1 MIPEYFDLG
10 EVPVLDHIFREH
22 SDITHVVHLADPVP
36 HSSLQQQVIPREKEV
51 PKAGMMEALLE
62 QILKVQRENGGR
74 APHFTYASSAEVY
87 PYSTN
92 STISPLT
99 ETQPIRTPSSLR
111 GASKLIDEILAK
123 MYHDMHDIY
132 SVGLRFF
139 SVYGPWGM
147 PGSPMFEMAERA
159 VTGDLPFRDPQ
170 WKTIKDYV
178 YIDDAVDATM
188 AAMQFRPAVEKP
200 PAVLFNVASGQGTS
214 LEAVANIMEGY
225 FPRTKEQ
232 TVGDQEE
239 MNSKDL
245 SPSNTVSFGSTKR
258 AEQFLGYKPRVSLH
272 DGIVQLLAWHYDRA
286 FPYGGRQ
293 DNMMNEKSNFIASKG
308 IVSCL
313 PNDKECLKAA
323 PVFPC
328 ASECSHEAQCT
339 SSLYDEVVGWTQALT
354 ARCETVLYTVDLHE
368 NLISL
373 PSAHLKIQ
381 TTSKSFLEGNCNLA
395 FVSETSPLVQSLR
408 RNSKYRAMSAFMGF
422 SGREKPLK
430 NGEWI
435 LIPLN
440 VPSFSGND
448 DILKLLPKLSPG
460 LFFGQNTKRAIYCD
474 PDILLDSI
482 PKLLQEASMQP
493 YSDEMEGA
501 TAMLIGKGKPKNYFA
516 QGDDTNEP
524 PKKQIL
530 ESTASVVQNT
540 AYRMVRIAVSDKI
553 FGDGFMALLDSRW
566 MVHTL
571 QSDDSRL
578 FRCDVFGEVVQ
589 WEVNTD
595 RSALE
600 FVLGLHD
607 MWSRVIAKQS
617 GLKPWWIGESVVT
630 VPEGQ
635 HAPRR
640 RRRLEEETEEDN
652 SKDEMKEEDDED
664 AGNDGKSTGDNE
676 EGDDKTETDDHTS
689 QKGDLETEDGSGGF
703 GIQAESV
710 AQQEVNTAGDK
721 KRGAS
726 SEQDDDEVEPAE
738 ESDSQS
744 NLLEHDFSAYD
755 TWMGVLSASSVK
767 YFVRIVPSDKVG
779 VVSLDDH
786 DKQRV

>member
-1 MIPEYFDLG
+1 
-10 EVPVLDHIFREH
+10 
-22 SDITHVVHLADPVP
+22 
-36 HSSLQQQVIPREKEV
+36 
-51 PKAGMMEALLE
+51 MMEALLE
-62 QILKVQRENGGR
+62 QILKVQRENKGRR

-87 PYSTN
+87 PYSSN

-147 PGSPMFEMAERA
+147 PGSPLFEMAERA
-159 VTGDLPFRDPQ
+159 VTGDLPLRDPE

-214 LEAVANIMEGY
+214 LEDVANIMEGY
-225 FPRTKEQ
+225 FPRKEQ
-232 TVGDQEE
+232 TSDQEE
-239 MNSKDL
+239 PNREDSTTI
-245 SPSNTVSFGSTKR
+245 TVSFGSTKR
-258 AEQFLGYKPRVSLH
+258 AEQFLGYKPRVSLL

-293 DNMMNEKSNFIASKG
+293 GNVTNEKSNFIANKG

-339 SSLYDEVVGWTQALT
+339 SSVYDEVVGWTQALT

-373 PSAHLKIQ
+373 PSAHVKIQ

-408 RNSKYRAMSAFMGF
+408 RNSKYRAMSSFMGF
-422 SGREKPLK
+422 SDRE

-460 LFFGQNTKRAIYCD
+460 LFFGHNTKRAIYCD

-482 PKLLQEASMQP
+482 PKLLREASMQP

-501 TAMLIGKGKPKNYFA
+501 TAMLIGKGKPKDYFA
-516 QGDDTNEP
+516 QGDDDDTNEP
-524 PKKQIL
+524 PRKQTL
-530 ESTASVVQNT
+530 ESTATVVQNT

-589 WEVNTD
+589 WEVDTD

-617 GLKPWWIGESVVT
+617 GFKPWWIGESVVT
-630 VPEGQ
+630 VPE
-635 HAPRR
+635 
-640 RRRLEEETEEDN
+640 TEEDN
-652 SKDEMKEEDDED
+652 SKDEMEEEDKEDAGEGD
-664 AGNDGKSTGDNE
+664 AGNDGEGSGDDEDKKEYDEGGNE
-676 EGDDKTETDDHTS
+676 EEGNEVGDDDTDTDDHTS
-689 QKGDLETEDGSGGF
+689 QKGDLETEDGHGGF

-726 SEQDDDEVEPAE
+726 SEQDDDEVEPAT
-738 ESDSQS
+738 ESDAQS
-744 NLLEHDFSAYD
+744 NLLERDFSAYD

-767 YFVRIVPSDKVG
+767 YFVRIVPSSEVG
-779 VVSLDDH
+779 VVSLDDN
-786 DKQRV
+786 DKERV